1 MASSAIRSMRVS
13 HGIIDERSMGVL
25 NDVRAHA
32 ASVAESARFI
42 TVNHGAIEAYARS
55 LPIHQAHQPE
65 LDPATHYAKKA
76 DPEGT
81 LAYVVTLDAIN
92 FGSGYF
98 PHLEKRPGMSGYFTV
113 ASSLKER
120 FEVRGPF
127 SPHEL
132 QNLTQEA
139 CKELF
144 GQSNPD

>member
-25 NDVRAHA
+25 NDVRQHA
-32 ASVAESARFI
+32 AATAESARFVQI
-42 TVNHGAIEAYARS
+42 QTDAIEAYARS
-55 LPIHQAHQPE
+55 LPIHQSHQPE
-65 LDPATHYAKKA
+65 LDPATHYARRD

-98 PHLEKRPGMSGYFTV
+98 PHLKKRPGMSGYFTV
-113 ASSLKER
+113 ASSLKDR
-120 FEVRGPF
+120 FEARGPF
-127 SPHEL
+127 SPQEL

-144 GQSNPD
+144 GQFQPD